1 MQEVEIISL
10 EASKCPAQDENMMC
24 ESVSLHIYMITP
36 IESCWLHVLIR
47 IFFFCDFEADCCYVL
62 KVFVVLLH
70 FLNRNACDFMD
81 VICYFCYP
89 YV

>member
-1 MQEVEIISL
+1 MP
-10 EASKCPAQDENMMC
+10 CPRRKYDVRERVPA
-24 ESVSLHIYMITP
+24 HIYMTTP
-36 IESCWLHVLIR
+36 IESCWLHIWFR
-47 IFFFCDFEADCCYVL
+47 IFFCDFEAVCCYVL